1 MQSQCVRLARL
12 LRMHPLPGTERS
24 LTVSTSMATNQRAV
38 TSINVRLNRAALV
51 DQRESRVREIRNRF
65 MKLLKPLKSSDLTDH
80 MNEAD
85 SRAQLVFLNCLSKQ
99 NILHGGLLF
108 LSNLYID
115 VKIVLELLALIL

>member
-1 MQSQCVRLARL
+1 
-12 LRMHPLPGTERS
+12 
-24 LTVSTSMATNQRAV
+24 
-38 TSINVRLNRAALV
+38 
-51 DQRESRVREIRNRF
+51 